1 MCHGWLSHAFF
12 LLVNLIFYPQ
22 PFTLHHFNINPFL
35 SRRYKFYFPPIFT
48 LYLHDSLLDV
58 EGLLDYLGGV
68 CHQVVLGVS
77 EGVQGQLPLLLPLVQ
92 ILVQRLQELG
102 APHLRHQVQ
111 GNRDTRLIASLE
123 IS

>member
-1 MCHGWLSHAFF
+1 MSILSILCFSTAC
-12 LLVNLIFYPQ
+12 
-22 PFTLHHFNINPFL
+22 LHV
-35 SRRYKFYFPPIFT
+35 
-48 LYLHDSLLDV
+48 SLFDV
-58 EGLLDYLGGV
+58 EDLLYYLGGV
-68 CHQVVLGVS
+68 CHQLVPVVS